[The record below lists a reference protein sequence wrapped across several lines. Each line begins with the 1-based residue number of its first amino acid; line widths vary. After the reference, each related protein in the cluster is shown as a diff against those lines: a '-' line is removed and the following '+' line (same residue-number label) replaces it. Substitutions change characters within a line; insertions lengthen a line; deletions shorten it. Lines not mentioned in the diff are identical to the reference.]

1 MSPSRNSPTADME
14 DKAQKIAALRDL
26 AIEEMNI
33 LGKEKQEIV
42 KKIRTERDQQR
53 IKKLKEELGLN
64 KETQ

>member
-42 KKIRTERDQQR
+42 KKI
-53 IKKLKEELGLN
+53 KK
-64 KETQ
+64 